1 MAITI
6 NVGQEAVEAA
16 AADDPKPIQAQ
27 IALNARRSLDGN
39 YMILN
44 HPEIDIIVMP
54 EKNKVVSFSKN
65 EASKNVYHA
74 QDRLFSY
81 LINKGTVEF
90 DSVEGGNIYNSL
102 EAKIMES
109 KIEGVNAVQSV
120 LYNIGK
126 FLIEEKPYYAY
137 IKSFFQ
143 EEEDWLLDPD
153 AKHSTELG
161 EVPQE
166 ETKGSTGA
174 SMLPY
179 AMYYE
184 YY

>member
-1 MAITI
+1 MPITI
-6 NVGQEAVEAA
+6 NIGQEAVEEA
-16 AADDPKPIQAQ
+16 AADEPKPVQAK

-81 LINKGTVEF
+81 LVNKGTVEF
-90 DSVEGGNIYNSL
+90 DSIEGGNIYNSL

-109 KIEGVNAVQSV
+109 KIDGVNAVQSV

-126 FLIEEKPYYAY
+126 FLVEEKPYYAY
-137 IKSFFQ
+137 INSFFQ

-166 ETKGSTGA
+166 ERKGTTGTG
-174 SMLPY
+174 MLPY
-179 AMYYE
+179 SMYYE